1 MAAKEH
7 TFVSKY
13 TQHEILRRPKMEV
26 PLASGGWIP
35 SQQRVSYPFKP
46 SLDRESGRLV
56 GQLTVREGQDVL
68 DTDHSGTL
76 APDKEIGIKRD
87 AVQFLLDHRAYG
99 EDFWL
104 LGHDP
109 GTLYPRPVDWREDVN
124 RASIFGDEEA
134 LVGMIEKERR
144 THGRGD
150 LIAEAGAALK
160 LLREAIAY
168 ADAQAAEKA
177 PKAKPKAAA

>member
-87 AVQFLLDHRAYG
+87 AVQFLMDHRAYG

-109 GTLYPRPVDWREDVN
+109 GTLYPRPVDWRADV
-124 RASIFGDEEA
+124 RKASVTLDEEA

-150 LIAEAGAALK
+150 LIAEAQDALDLVRTVQSAAV
-160 LLREAIAY
+160 EE
-168 ADAQAAEKA
+168 AEKS

>member
-124 RASIFGDEEA
+124 RASIFGKFRKKPVVVDAVEWTGKNG
-134 LVGMIEKERR
+134 GMSGRFSNTAARR
-144 THGRGD
+144 
-150 LIAEAGAALK
+150 GARRASGS
-160 LLREAIAY
+160 
-168 ADAQAAEKA
+168 
-177 PKAKPKAAA
+177 